1 MKTIT
6 DDLDINVAIINKIRQ
21 EQQRKSDEQFVQ
33 LELPLYDYPEINQKK
48 EEEEYKSTVI
58 IIEI

>member
-6 DDLDINVAIINKIRQ
+6 DDLDIDVAIINKIKQ
-21 EQQRKSDEQFVQ
+21 EQNRKSDEQFVQ
-33 LELPLYDYPEINQKK
+33 LELPLYDYPEIRHKS
-48 EEEEYKSTVI
+48 EDDEYKSTVI

>member
-1 MKTIT
+1 M
-6 DDLDINVAIINKIRQ
+6 
-21 EQQRKSDEQFVQ
+21 VQ
-33 LELPLYDYPEINQKK
+33 LELELPVYDYPVKSVK

>member
-6 DDLDINVAIINKIRQ
+6 DDLDISVAIINKIKH
-21 EQQRKSDEQFVQ
+21 EQQRKNDEQFVQ
-33 LELPLYDYPEINQKK
+33 LELPLYDYPEINYKK
-48 EEEEYKSTVI
+48 EEEHKSSVI